1 MCYHNTNGFA
11 ADDVANSKTKK
22 NSQHTNIPHNIYY
35 QRFISNA
42 YILDWQIGHVGIID
56 GTLLGNFGI
65 GICGAAAIGKLGAL
79 TIQILVTH
87 VKSDLAL
94 MCSQFFLCRPILYL
108 CKLHLFPC
116 LRAHTCNYI
125 TMMRVGNR
133 GEPRILV
140 KMLLVKIASL
150 SLSGDWKIWV
160 PQGQGSL

>member
-1 MCYHNTNGFA
+1 MGLLRMMLQTARLKKIHNTLIFPTINIINA
-11 ADDVANSKTKK
+11 LLAM
-22 NSQHTNIPHNIYY
+22 HTL
-35 QRFISNA
+35 
-42 YILDWQIGHVGIID
+42 LDWQIGHVGIID
-56 GTLLGNFGI
+56 GYLGNFGI
-65 GICGAAAIGKLGAL
+65 GISGAAAIGKLRAL

-133 GEPRILV
+133 GEPRMLV
-140 KMLLVKIASL
+140 KMLLVKIARL

-160 PQGQGSL
+160 LQGQGSL